1 MNSTSFGE
9 YVNVGGFNQKTI
21 KVALFIKV
29 NHVYP
34 RRNRLRKNLEH
45 SRRQLIETHAQG
57 LTCGAGR
64 PVSVTGG
71 PYPQVEASKLNLELF
86 SVGFVSQISF

>member
-34 RRNRLRKNLEH
+34 RQYRLRKTLEDT
-45 SRRQLIETHAQG
+45 RGQT
-57 LTCGAGR
+57 TKDGAHL
-64 PVSVTGG
+64 S
-71 PYPQVEASKLNLELF
+71 L
-86 SVGFVSQISF
+86 